1 MIQVPWNTSVI
12 DSRAHAP
19 CLIALTKSSLG
30 HMMLVVTMAA
40 YHSMSVVVTKLNAR
54 QKEAVHYIDGPLLVL
69 AGAGSGKT
77 SVITRKIAWLIQ
89 ECGILPTRIAAVTF
103 TNKAAREMKTRVGN
117 LLKGTDSKGLSISTF
132 HTLGLTILRKELV
145 ACGYKPGFS
154 IHDSEDSLNL
164 IRESLRGHKGVV
176 PESVQWQ
183 ISAWKNALVSPEQ
196 AAAGSNGDMLLTT
209 AARAYA
215 EYQRSLKAFNALD
228 FDDLILQPVHL
239 LRDHPEVRARWQQ
252 QVRYLLV
259 DEYQDTNAGQY
270 ELVKLL
276 VGSGGGFTV
285 VGDDDQ
291 SVYAWRGAR
300 PENLH
305 QLKDDY
311 SNLKVIKL
319 EQNYRC
325 TGRILKA
332 ANQLIVNNPHL
343 FEKRLWSEH
352 GFGDPV
358 RVLAC
363 RDDEH
368 EAERV
373 ISELMH
379 HKFLHNTDHREYAI
393 LYRGNHQARQ
403 FERVLREQRIP
414 YYLSG
419 GLSFF
424 ERTEVRDIM
433 AYLKLLANPDNDSAF
448 LRVVN
453 TPRREI
459 GAATLEKLSAYAQG
473 RGLSLFAAS
482 FELGLAQHLNDRQ
495 LATLNR
501 FCVWLSGLADR
512 AREEKP
518 AAVLHSLLSDIAY
531 DTWLKETCDNLEA
544 AEKRMQNVLELTGW
558 LTRLAKQEQQDEPS
572 AFADGIEARAAHQ
585 GGRDSGFA
593 ELVAHLSLIG
603 MLDNE
608 DDDNNNNQV
617 SLMTL
622 HAAKGLEFP
631 HVFIVGMEEGLL
643 PHRVTLEGED
653 SQTAIEEERRL
664 AYVGITRAKKT
675 LSFSYALRRKRYGE
689 VLSCEPSRFLNELPA
704 DDLQWEGKNS
714 NVNPEQKQDRG
725 ASHVAHLRH
734 LLG

>member
-1 MIQVPWNTSVI
+1 
-12 DSRAHAP
+12 
-19 CLIALTKSSLG
+19 
-30 HMMLVVTMAA
+30 
-40 YHSMSVVVTKLNAR
+40 VTKLNAR
-54 QKEAVHYIDGPLLVL
+54 QKEAAHFIDGPLLVL

-89 ECGILPTRIAAVTF
+89 ECGIQPTRIAAVTF
-103 TNKAAREMKTRVGN
+103 TNKAAREMKTRVTA
-117 LLKGTDSKGLSISTF
+117 LLKGTDAKGLAISTF
-132 HTLGLTILRKELV
+132 HTLGLTILRKEL
-145 ACGYKPGFS
+145 AASGYKPGFS

-164 IRESLRGHKGVV
+164 IRESLRGHKGIT

-183 ISAWKNALVSPEQ
+183 ISAWKNALLSPEQ
-196 AAAGSNGDMLLTT
+196 AAIGSDGDTLLST
-209 AARAYA
+209 AARVYA

-228 FDDLILQPVHL
+228 FDDLILQPVHM
-239 LRDHPEVRARWQQ
+239 LRGHPEVRERWQT

-276 VGSGGGFTV
+276 VGSGGALTV

-305 QLKDDY
+305 QLKDDFPT
-311 SNLKVIKL
+311 LKVIKL

-325 TGRILKA
+325 SGRILKA
-332 ANQLIVNNPHL
+332 ANQLIANNPHL

-373 ISELMH
+373 VSELMH
-379 HKFLHNTDHREYAI
+379 HKFMHNTDHRDYAI
-393 LYRGNHQARQ
+393 LYRGNHQARL

-473 RGLSLFAAS
+473 RSLSLFAAS
-482 FELGLAQHLNDRQ
+482 FELGLAQHLSDRQ
-495 LATLNR
+495 LASLKR
-501 FCVWLSGLADR
+501 FCVWLSDLADR
-512 AREEKP
+512 AREEEP
-518 AAVLHSLLSDIAY
+518 ATVLRSLLADIAY

-544 AEKRMQNVLELTGW
+544 AEKRMENVLELTGW

-572 AFADGIEARAAHQ
+572 T
-585 GGRDSGFA
+585 FA
-593 ELVAHLSLIG
+593 ELVARLSLIG

-608 DDDNNNNQV
+608 DDENQSDQV

-643 PHRVTLEGED
+643 PHRSSIEAGDANAD
-653 SQTAIEEERRL
+653 SAVEEERRL

-675 LSFSYALRRKRYGE
+675 LAFTYAKQRKRYGE
-689 VLSCEPSRFLNELPA
+689 VVQCEPSRFLNELPA
-704 DDLQWEGKNS
+704 DDLQWEGKGS
-714 NVNPEQKQDRG
+714 SVNPEQKQERG
-725 ASHVAHLRH
+725 AAHVAHLRN

>member
-1 MIQVPWNTSVI
+1 
-12 DSRAHAP
+12 
-19 CLIALTKSSLG
+19 
-30 HMMLVVTMAA
+30 VTQ
-40 YHSMSVVVTKLNAR
+40 LNAR
-54 QKEAVHYIDGPLLVL
+54 QKEAVRYIDGPLLVL

-89 ECGILPTRIAAVTF
+89 ECGIAPARIAAVTF
-103 TNKAAREMKTRVGN
+103 TNKAAREMKTRVTE
-117 LLKGTDSKGLSISTF
+117 LLKSTDAKGLAISTF

-145 ACGYKPGFS
+145 ASGYKPGFS

-164 IRESLRGHKGVV
+164 IRESLRGHKGVT

-183 ISAWKNALVSPEQ
+183 ISAWKNALLSPEQ
-196 AAAGSNGDMLLTT
+196 AAVGSDGDMLLSTS
-209 AARAYA
+209 ARVYA
-215 EYQRSLKAFNALD
+215 EYQRSLKAFNTLD

-239 LRDHPEVRARWQQ
+239 LRDQPEVRARWQQ
-252 QVRYLLV
+252 QLRYLLV

-276 VGSGGGFTV
+276 VGDGGALTV

-311 SNLKVIKL
+311 TDLKVIKL

-332 ANQLIVNNPHL
+332 ANTLIANNPHL

-352 GFGDPV
+352 GFGDPL

-373 ISELMH
+373 VSELMH
-379 HKFLHNTDHREYAI
+379 HKFLHNTDHRDYAI
-393 LYRGNHQARQ
+393 LYRGNYQARQ

-482 FELGLAQHLNDRQ
+482 FELGLAQYLNDRQ
-495 LATLNR
+495 LASLKR
-501 FCVWLSGLADR
+501 FCVWLSDLADR
-512 AREEKP
+512 AKEEEP
-518 AAVLHSLLSDIAY
+518 ATVLRSLLADIAY
-531 DTWLKETCDNLEA
+531 DAWLKETCDNLEA
-544 AEKRMQNVLELTGW
+544 AEKRIENVLELTGW
-558 LTRLAKQEQQDEPS
+558 LTRLAKQEQEDEPS
-572 AFADGIEARAAHQ
+572 T
-585 GGRDSGFA
+585 FA
-593 ELVAHLSLIG
+593 ELVAKLSLIG

-608 DDDNNNNQV
+608 DDQNQSDQV

-643 PHRVTLEGED
+643 PHRSSIDAGAANAD
-653 SQTAIEEERRL
+653 TAIEEERRL
-664 AYVGITRAKKT
+664 AYVGITRAKKS
-675 LSFSYALRRKRYGE
+675 LAFCYALRRKRYGE
-689 VLSCEPSRFLNELPA
+689 VVTCEPSRFLNELPA
-704 DDLQWEGKNS
+704 DDLQWEGKGS
-714 NVNPEQKQDRG
+714 NVNPEQKQERG
-725 ASHVAHLRH
+725 AAHVAHLRN

>member
-1 MIQVPWNTSVI
+1 MN
-12 DSRAHAP
+12 
-19 CLIALTKSSLG
+19 
-30 HMMLVVTMAA
+30 
-40 YHSMSVVVTKLNAR
+40 KLNAR
-54 QKEAVHYIDGPLLVL
+54 QKEAVRYLDGPLLVL

-89 ECGILPTRIAAVTF
+89 ECGIQPARVAAVTF
-103 TNKAAREMKTRVGN
+103 TNKAAREMKTRVSEQ
-117 LLKGTDSKGLSISTF
+117 LKGTDAKGLAISTF
-132 HTLGLTILRKELV
+132 HTLGLTILRKEL
-145 ACGYKPGFS
+145 AASGYKPGFS

-164 IRESLRGHKGVV
+164 IRESLRGHKGVT

-183 ISAWKNALVSPEQ
+183 ISAWKNALLSPEQ
-196 AAAGSNGDMLLTT
+196 AAAGSNGDTLLSS
-209 AARAYA
+209 AAQVYA

-239 LRDHPEVRARWQQ
+239 LRDHAEVRTRWQQ
-252 QVRYLLV
+252 LVRYLLV

-276 VGSGGGFTV
+276 VGDGGALTV

-311 SNLKVIKL
+311 TNLKVIKL

-332 ANQLIVNNPHL
+332 ANTLIANNPHL

-373 ISELMH
+373 VSELMH
-379 HKFLHNTDHREYAI
+379 HKFLHNTDHRDYAI

-473 RGLSLFAAS
+473 RNLSLFAAS
-482 FELGLAQHLNDRQ
+482 FEMGLAQHLNDRQ
-495 LATLNR
+495 LAALKR
-501 FCVWLSGLADR
+501 FCVWLSDLADR
-512 AREEKP
+512 AKEEQP
-518 AAVLHSLLSDIAY
+518 ATVLSSLLSDIAY
-531 DTWLKETCDNLEA
+531 DTWLKETCDSLEA

-558 LTRLAKQEQQDEPS
+558 LTRLAKQVQEDEPS
-572 AFADGIEARAAHQ
+572 T
-585 GGRDSGFA
+585 FA
-593 ELVAHLSLIG
+593 ELVARLSLIG

-608 DDDNNNNQV
+608 DDDNNNDQV

-643 PHRVTLEGED
+643 PHRSSIAEGAENAD
-653 SQTAIEEERRL
+653 TAIEEERRL
-664 AYVGITRAKKT
+664 AYVGITRAKTT
-675 LSFSYALRRKRYGE
+675 LAFSYAKQRKRYGE
-689 VLSCEPSRFLNELPA
+689 VVSCEPSRFLNELPA
-704 DDLQWEGKNS
+704 DDLQWEGKGS
-714 NVNPEQKQDRG
+714 NVNPEQKQERG
-725 ASHVAHLRH
+725 AAHVAHLRN

>member
-1 MIQVPWNTSVI
+1 V
-12 DSRAHAP
+12 A
-19 CLIALTKSSLG
+19 AL
-30 HMMLVVTMAA
+30 
-40 YHSMSVVVTKLNAR
+40 NPR
-54 QKEAVHYIDGPLLVL
+54 QKEAVRYIDGPLLVL

-77 SVITRKIAWLIQ
+77 TVITRKIAWLIQ
-89 ECGILPTRIAAVTF
+89 ECGISPARIAAVTF
-103 TNKAAREMKTRVGN
+103 TNKAAREMRIRVSD
-117 LLKGTDSKGLSISTF
+117 LRKGTDAKGLSISTF
-132 HTLGLTILRKELV
+132 HTLGLTILRKEL
-145 ACGYKPGFS
+145 AASGYKPGFS
-154 IHDSEDSLNL
+154 IHDSEDSHNL
-164 IRESLRGHKGVV
+164 IRESLRGNKGVT

-183 ISAWKNALVSPEQ
+183 ISAWKNALLTPEQ
-196 AAAGSNGDMLLTT
+196 AAAGSNGDTLLAT
-209 AARAYA
+209 AARVYA

-228 FDDLILQPVHL
+228 FDDLILQPVHV
-239 LRDHPEVRARWQQ
+239 LRDHPEVRTRWQQ

-276 VGSGGGFTV
+276 VGDGGALTV

-311 SNLKVIKL
+311 ASLKVIKL

-332 ANQLIVNNPHL
+332 ANTLIANNPHL

-352 GFGDPV
+352 GFGNPV
-358 RVLAC
+358 KVLAC

-373 ISELMH
+373 VSELMH
-379 HKFLHNTDHREYAI
+379 HKFLHNTDHRDYAI

-473 RGLSLFAAS
+473 RNISLFAAS
-482 FELGLAQHLNDRQ
+482 FEMGLAQHLGDRQ
-495 LATLNR
+495 LASLKR
-501 FCVWLSGLADR
+501 FCVWLSDLADC
-512 AREEKP
+512 AKEEEP
-518 AAVLHSLLSDIAY
+518 ATVLRSLLSDIAY
-531 DTWLKETCDNLEA
+531 EAWLKETCDNLDA
-544 AEKRMQNVLELTGW
+544 AEKRMENVLELTGW
-558 LTRLAKQEQQDEPS
+558 LTRLAKQEQEDEPS
-572 AFADGIEARAAHQ
+572 T
-585 GGRDSGFA
+585 FA
-593 ELVAHLSLIG
+593 ELVARLSLIG

-608 DDDNNNNQV
+608 DDESQSDQV

-643 PHRVTLEGED
+643 PHRASIEAGAERGTVPTATNTD
-653 SQTAIEEERRL
+653 SAIEEERRL
-664 AYVGITRAKKT
+664 AYVGITRAKKSLT
-675 LSFSYALRRKRYGE
+675 FTYAKQRKRYGE
-689 VLSCEPSRFLNELPA
+689 VVQCEPSRFLNELPA
-704 DDLQWEGKNS
+704 DDLQWEGKGGNLH
-714 NVNPEQKQDRG
+714 PEQKQERG
-725 ASHVAHLRH
+725 AAHVAHLRN

>member
-1 MIQVPWNTSVI
+1 
-12 DSRAHAP
+12 
-19 CLIALTKSSLG
+19 
-30 HMMLVVTMAA
+30 
-40 YHSMSVVVTKLNAR
+40 VTKLNVR
-54 QKEAVHYIDGPLLVL
+54 QNEAVRYIDGPLLVL

-89 ECGILPTRIAAVTF
+89 ECGISPARIAAVTF
-103 TNKAAREMKTRVGN
+103 TNKAAREMKTRVSG
-117 LLKGTDSKGLSISTF
+117 LLKGADTKGMAISTF
-132 HTLGLTILRKELV
+132 HTLGLTILRKELA

-164 IRESLRGHKGVV
+164 IRESLRGHKGVT

-183 ISAWKNALVSPEQ
+183 ISAWKNALLSPEQ
-196 AAAGSNGDMLLTT
+196 AAAGSDGDMLLSTS
-209 AARAYA
+209 ARVYA

-228 FDDLILQPVHL
+228 FDDLILQPVHA
-239 LRDHPEVRARWQQ
+239 LRDHSEVRARWQT

-270 ELVKLL
+270 ELIKLL
-276 VGSGGGFTV
+276 VGDGGALTV

-311 SNLKVIKL
+311 ISLKVIKL

-332 ANQLIVNNPHL
+332 ANQLIANNPHL

-358 RVLAC
+358 KVLAC

-373 ISELMH
+373 VSELMH
-379 HKFLHNTDHREYAI
+379 HKFLHNTDHRDYAI

-459 GAATLEKLSAYAQG
+459 GAATLEKLSAYAQS
-473 RGLSLFAAS
+473 RELSLFAAS
-482 FELGLAQHLNDRQ
+482 FELGLAQYLNDRQ
-495 LATLNR
+495 LASLKR
-501 FCVWLSGLADR
+501 FCVWLSDLADR
-512 AREEKP
+512 ATDEEP
-518 AAVLHSLLSDIAY
+518 ATVLRSLLSDIAY
-531 DTWLKETCDNLEA
+531 DAWLQETCDSLEA
-544 AEKRMQNVLELTGW
+544 AEKRMENVLELTGW
-558 LTRLAKQEQQDEPS
+558 LTRLAKQDQSGEPS
-572 AFADGIEARAAHQ
+572 TF
-585 GGRDSGFA
+585 S
-593 ELVAHLSLIG
+593 ELVARLSLIG
-603 MLDNE
+603 MLDAE
-608 DDDNNNNQV
+608 DDENQSDQV

-631 HVFIVGMEEGLL
+631 HVFIVGMEEGQL
-643 PHRVTLEGED
+643 PHRVSIDSDD

-675 LSFSYALRRKRYGE
+675 LTFTYAKQRRRYGE
-689 VLSCEPSRFLNELPA
+689 VVSCEPSRFLNELPA

-714 NVNPEQKQDRG
+714 NVGPEQKQERG
-725 ASHVAHLRH
+725 AAHVAHLRN

>member
-1 MIQVPWNTSVI
+1 VTQLNT
-12 DSRAHAP
+12 
-19 CLIALTKSSLG
+19 
-30 HMMLVVTMAA
+30 
-40 YHSMSVVVTKLNAR
+40 R
-54 QKEAVHYIDGPLLVL
+54 QKEAVRYIDGPLLVL

-89 ECGILPTRIAAVTF
+89 ECGIQPTRIAAVTF
-103 TNKAAREMKTRVGN
+103 TNKAAREMKTRVAE
-117 LLKGTDSKGLSISTF
+117 LLKGTDAKGLAISTF
-132 HTLGLTILRKELV
+132 HTLGLTILRKEL
-145 ACGYKPGFS
+145 AASGYKPGFS

-164 IRESLRGHKGVV
+164 IRESLRGNKGVT

-183 ISAWKNALVSPEQ
+183 ISAWKNALLSPEQ
-196 AAAGSNGDMLLTT
+196 AAAGSDGDMLLST
-209 AARAYA
+209 AARVYA

-239 LRDHPEVRARWQQ
+239 LRDQPEVRARWQQ

-276 VGSGGGFTV
+276 VGDGGALTV

-311 SNLKVIKL
+311 TNLKVIKL

-332 ANQLIVNNPHL
+332 ANQLIANNPHL

-352 GFGDPV
+352 GFGDPL

-373 ISELMH
+373 VSELMH
-379 HKFLHNTDHREYAI
+379 HKFLHNTDHRDYAI

-473 RGLSLFAAS
+473 RELSLFAAS
-482 FELGLAQHLNDRQ
+482 FELGLAQHLSDRQ
-495 LATLNR
+495 LAALKR
-501 FCVWLSGLADR
+501 FCVWLSDLADR
-512 AREEKP
+512 AKEEEP
-518 AAVLHSLLSDIAY
+518 AIVLRSLLSDIAY
-531 DTWLKETCDNLEA
+531 DAWLKETCDNLEA
-544 AEKRMQNVLELTGW
+544 AEKRMENVLELTGW
-558 LTRLAKQEQQDEPS
+558 LTRLAKQEQENEPTT
-572 AFADGIEARAAHQ
+572 
-585 GGRDSGFA
+585 FA
-593 ELVAHLSLIG
+593 ELVAKLSLIG

-608 DDDNNNNQV
+608 DDDNQSDQV

-631 HVFIVGMEEGLL
+631 HVFIVGTEEGLL
-643 PHRVTLEGED
+643 PHRSSIEAGATNAD
-653 SQTAIEEERRL
+653 TAIEEERRL
-664 AYVGITRAKKT
+664 AYVGITRAKKSLT
-675 LSFSYALRRKRYGE
+675 FSYALRRKRYGE
-689 VLSCEPSRFLNELPA
+689 IVSCEPSRFLNELPA
-704 DDLQWEGKNS
+704 DDLQWEGKGS
-714 NVNPEQKQDRG
+714 NVNPEQKQERG
-725 ASHVAHLRH
+725 AAHVAHLRN

>member
-1 MIQVPWNTSVI
+1 
-12 DSRAHAP
+12 
-19 CLIALTKSSLG
+19 
-30 HMMLVVTMAA
+30 
-40 YHSMSVVVTKLNAR
+40 VTKLNTR
-54 QKEAVHYIDGPLLVL
+54 QKEAARYIDGPLLVL

-89 ECGILPTRIAAVTF
+89 ECGIQTARIAAVTF
-103 TNKAAREMKTRVGN
+103 TNKAAREMKTRVSD
-117 LLKGTDSKGLSISTF
+117 LLKGTDAKGLTISTF
-132 HTLGLTILRKELV
+132 HTLGLTILRKELA

-164 IRESLRGHKGVV
+164 IREALRGNKGVT

-183 ISAWKNALVSPEQ
+183 ISAWKNALLSPEQ
-196 AAAGSNGDMLLTT
+196 AAAGSNGDMLLAT
-209 AARAYA
+209 AARVYA

-228 FDDLILQPVHL
+228 FDDLILQPVHV
-239 LRDHPEVRARWQQ
+239 LRDHAEVRARWQQ

-276 VGSGGGFTV
+276 VGDGGALTV

-311 SNLKVIKL
+311 ANLKVIKL

-332 ANQLIVNNPHL
+332 ANQLIANNPHL

-358 RVLAC
+358 KVLAC

-373 ISELMH
+373 VSELMH
-379 HKFLHNTDHREYAI
+379 HKFLHNTDHRDYAI
-393 LYRGNHQARQ
+393 LYRGNHQARL

-473 RGLSLFAAS
+473 RNLSLFAAS
-482 FELGLAQHLNDRQ
+482 FEMGLAQHLNDRQ
-495 LATLNR
+495 LASLKR
-501 FCVWLSGLADR
+501 FCIWLSDLADR
-512 AREEKP
+512 AKEEEP
-518 AAVLHSLLSDIAY
+518 ATVLRSLLSDIAY
-531 DTWLKETCDNLEA
+531 DAWLKETCDNLEA
-544 AEKRMQNVLELTGW
+544 AEKRMENVLELTGW
-558 LTRLAKQEQQDEPS
+558 LTRLAKQEQDGMPS
-572 AFADGIEARAAHQ
+572 T
-585 GGRDSGFA
+585 FA
-593 ELVAHLSLIG
+593 ELVARLSLIG

-608 DDDNNNNQV
+608 DDETQSDQV

-643 PHRVTLEGED
+643 PHRSSIEEGAD
-653 SQTAIEEERRL
+653 NATTAIEEERRL

-675 LSFSYALRRKRYGE
+675 LAFTYAKQRKRYGE
-689 VLSCEPSRFLNELPA
+689 VVQCEPSRFLNELPA
-704 DDLQWEGKNS
+704 DDLQWEGKS
-714 NVNPEQKQDRG
+714 GNVNPEQKQERG
-725 ASHVAHLRH
+725 AAHVAHLRN

>member
-1 MIQVPWNTSVI
+1 V
-12 DSRAHAP
+12 
-19 CLIALTKSSLG
+19 
-30 HMMLVVTMAA
+30 
-40 YHSMSVVVTKLNAR
+40 
-54 QKEAVHYIDGPLLVL
+54 
-69 AGAGSGKT
+69 
-77 SVITRKIAWLIQ
+77 
-89 ECGILPTRIAAVTF
+89 
-103 TNKAAREMKTRVGN
+103 
-117 LLKGTDSKGLSISTF
+117 
-132 HTLGLTILRKELV
+132 
-145 ACGYKPGFS
+145 
-154 IHDSEDSLNL
+154 
-164 IRESLRGHKGVV
+164 
-176 PESVQWQ
+176 
-183 ISAWKNALVSPEQ
+183 
-196 AAAGSNGDMLLTT
+196 
-209 AARAYA
+209 YA

-276 VGSGGGFTV
+276 VGDGGALTV

-311 SNLKVIKL
+311 ANLKVIKL

-332 ANQLIVNNPHL
+332 ANQLIANNPHL

-358 RVLAC
+358 KVLAC

-373 ISELMH
+373 VSELMH
-379 HKFLHNTDHREYAI
+379 QKFLHNTDHRDYAI

-473 RGLSLFAAS
+473 RSVSLFSAS
-482 FELGLAQHLNDRQ
+482 FEMGLAQHLSDRQ
-495 LATLNR
+495 LASLKR
-501 FCVWLSGLADR
+501 FCVWLSDLADR
-512 AREEKP
+512 AREEEP
-518 AAVLHSLLSDIAY
+518 ASVLRSLLADIAY
-531 DTWLKETCDNLEA
+531 DAWLKETCDNLDA
-544 AEKRMQNVLELTGW
+544 AEKRMENVLELTGW
-558 LTRLAKQEQQDEPS
+558 LTRLAKQEQEDEPS
-572 AFADGIEARAAHQ
+572 T
-585 GGRDSGFA
+585 FA
-593 ELVAHLSLIG
+593 ELVARLGLIG

-608 DDDNNNNQV
+608 DDDNTNDQV

-643 PHRVTLEGED
+643 PHRSSIEEGAENAD
-653 SQTAIEEERRL
+653 TAIEEERRL

-675 LSFSYALRRKRYGE
+675 LAFTYAKQRKRYGE
-689 VLSCEPSRFLNELPA
+689 VVQCEPSRFLNELPA
-704 DDLQWEGKNS
+704 DDLQWEGKGA
-714 NVNPEQKQDRG
+714 NVNPEQKQERG
-725 ASHVAHLRH
+725 AAHVAHLRN